1 MKTREL
7 LETGNECEF
16 LVQDIG
22 KTESMGDGLTRIYL
36 CSNKGAQWSQ
46 VWASIVMSQ
55 RAMLQFGREL
65 IRLASSN
72 EADRGA
78 THPDIEWGE
87 TAH

>member
-36 CSNKGAQWSQ
+36 CQQGRPMVPSAGEHCH
-46 VWASIVMSQ
+46 VPTCYASVRPRVDPARIIERSGP
-55 RAMLQFGREL
+55 GRD
-65 IRLASSN
+65 SS
-72 EADRGA
+72 RHRVG
-78 THPDIEWGE
+78 
-87 TAH
+87 